1 MTKRRILGITAI
13 RSEYFLQ
20 RPVFDAIQQHPDLE
34 LALIVTGA
42 HLSPLHNYTVRT
54 IEKDGYP
61 IAARVENLINSD
73 RDAARLKG
81 AATQLQ
87 IVAHLVDELRPDWL
101 LVPADREESIV
112 LSMCGAYLGL
122 PIAHYGAGDRV
133 VGNVDDMI
141 RHAVSRLAHLLLT
154 SNEPSRERLIRA
166 GEQEWRV
173 HNVGSSGLD
182 RIRKTPTLTSKELAA
197 ALDVAQIEPEY
208 FLVLQHPL
216 SSEAAKAGEQMMLT
230 LEAVTSLNAQTFV
243 IYPNSDPG
251 SGEIIRVIETYR
263 SHPKVHVFKN
273 IPDVPFINLLR
284 GAAALVGNSSLGLM
298 EAPFLKLAVVNVGH
312 RQQSRLH
319 TENVFF
325 VDHDVPAITGQLNA
339 IRSDPA
345 TKERVASCSNPF
357 GDGFAGERIAEILA
371 TTSIDSKLLN
381 KDLTY

>member
-20 RPVFDAIQQHPDLE
+20 RPVFDAIRQHSDLE

-42 HLSPLHNYTVRT
+42 HLSPLHNYTVRE

-61 IAARVENLINSD
+61 IAARIENLINSD

-87 IVAHLVDELRPDWL
+87 IVAHLVDQLRPDWL

-182 RIRKTPTLTSKELAA
+182 RIRRTPTLTSKELAA
-197 ALDVAQIEPEY
+197 ELDVEQIEPEY
-208 FLVLQHPL
+208 FVVLQHPL

-251 SGEIIRVIETYR
+251 SGEIIRVIQEYS
-263 SHPKVHVFKN
+263 SHPKVHIFKN
-273 IPDVPFINLLR
+273 IPDVAFINLLR
-284 GAAALVGNSSLGLM
+284 GATALIGNSSLGLM

>member
-20 RPVFDAIQQHPDLE
+20 RPVFDAIRQHSDLE
-34 LALIVTGA
+34 LALIVTAA
-42 HLSPLHNYTVRT
+42 HLSPLHNYTVRE

-61 IAARVENLINSD
+61 IAARIENLINSD

-87 IVAHLVDELRPDWL
+87 IVAHLVDQLRPDWL

-182 RIRKTPTLTSKELAA
+182 RIRRTPTLTSKELAA
-197 ALDVAQIEPEY
+197 ELDVEQIEPEY
-208 FLVLQHPL
+208 FVVLQHPL

-251 SGEIIRVIETYR
+251 SGEIIRVIQEYS
-263 SHPKVHVFKN
+263 SHPKVHIFKN
-273 IPDVPFINLLR
+273 IPDVAFINLLR
-284 GAAALVGNSSLGLM
+284 GATALIGNSSLGLM

-312 RQQSRLH
+312 RQSARLH

-325 VDHDVPAITGQLNA
+325 VDHDVAAITSQLNS
-339 IRSDPA
+339 IRHDPA
-345 TKERVASCSNPF
+345 TKERVSSCSNPF

-371 TTSIDSKLLN
+371 TTPIDGKLLN